1 MNTNLLLFERSL
13 GNLRHDAFAGLQT
26 EKLLK
31 SFRSTFRVRFDGGER
46 VAQPS
51 ARAGT
56 SSRAL
61 VTYPSPSVG
70 AEDDERHSIWA
81 HQAGVTAL
89 AVERFEGRRL
99 VSGGADGIIKL
110 WDLEQCPNPNS
121 LHTYRPVLS
130 VPRAAANSTAGHRF
144 SVTHLSFYPFDELAF
159 LSSSFD
165 QTLKL
170 WSTASARVSGSF
182 DLGAKV
188 YTHATSPIAPHLLV
202 ACATQHAAVRLVDL
216 RSSAAIQS
224 LLSPGQTG
232 SSSGA
237 VLSVAW
243 SPIHEHVLASGS
255 VDGAVRIWDI
265 RRSNA
270 LVGLLDQ
277 EDSLGILHPGRMPA
291 PDASTPATP
300 NVIGRGI
307 RMSAKAHTGPV
318 NGLAWTDSGTH
329 LVSAGHDRRV
339 RVWDAATGANTLANF
354 GPTLRNAHVGS
365 LTMFAVPEGLAA
377 TRRDLLFYPN
387 EGEILVMDLH
397 EGTIVT
403 RLRGAGPTVAAV
415 AAQRGE
421 RAVRNRV
428 SSIAWR
434 GAGGSGSHTGGVMG
448 GRNTP
453 GAIYSGHMDGQ
464 IRAWMPQL
472 EGLDDEAADEE
483 EDGAR
488 EKKRK
493 ALDDAFRSLMG
504 RRP

>member
-1 MNTNLLLFERSL
+1 MS
-13 GNLRHDAFAGLQT
+13 
-26 EKLLK
+26 
-31 SFRSTFRVRFDGGER
+31 
-46 VAQPS
+46 
-51 ARAGT
+51 
-56 SSRAL
+56 
-61 VTYPSPSVG
+61 
-70 AEDDERHSIWA
+70 DDPPPGCPTQRLTHP
-81 HQAGVTAL
+81 
-89 AVERFEGRRL
+89 RL
-99 VSGGADGIIKL
+99 VSGGADGTIKL

-130 VPRAAANSTAGHRF
+130 VPRAEANSTAGHRF
-144 SVTHLSFYPFDELAF
+144 SVTHLSFFPFDELAF

-170 WSTASARVSGSF
+170 WSTATAQVSGSF
-182 DLGAKV
+182 DLGSKV

-202 ACATQHAAVRLVDL
+202 ACGTQHPAVRLVDL

-237 VLSVAW
+237 VLSVVW

-255 VDGAVRIWDI
+255 TDGAVRIWDI

-277 EDSLGILHPGRMPA
+277 EDSLGILHPGRLPA
-291 PDASTPATP
+291 PDASNPAAP
-300 NVIGRGI
+300 SVIGRGI

-318 NGLAWTDSGTH
+318 NGLTWTDSGTH

-354 GPTLRNAHVGS
+354 GPTLRNAHVGG
-365 LTMFAVPEGLAA
+365 LTMFVAPEGLAA
-377 TRRDLLFYPN
+377 TRRDLLFYPS
-387 EGEILVMDLH
+387 ESEILVMDLH

-415 AAQRGE
+415 AAHRGE

-428 SSIAWR
+428 TSSMSPLLFSFTGGANHPVSRLARRRGKRQRQRRRHGRPEHARRDLQRSYGRADSRVDAAAR
-434 GAGGSGSHTGGVMG
+434 GAGRRG
-448 GRNTP
+448 GRRGGGGRKGKETK
-453 GAIYSGHMDGQ
+453 GA
-464 IRAWMPQL
+464 
-472 EGLDDEAADEE
+472 
-483 EDGAR
+483 
-488 EKKRK
+488 
-493 ALDDAFRSLMG
+493 
-504 RRP
+504 